1 MTWKSL
7 PRGALTRLISKIQY
21 FNNECGILIITV
33 ASGKGGTGKTTVA
46 VNLALSI
53 GSNKLLDCDVEEPNV
68 HTLLHPTEIKTETVS
83 VLTPV
88 VNQDKCTLCGKCAEF
103 CQFNAIFV
111 GKTKTMVFNEMC
123 HSCGGCAIVCPEDGA
138 ITEIPRAVGKIHQ
151 STIEDTHLV
160 YGELSIGEPI
170 ATTLIH
176 AVKEHIEPGRINILD
191 APPGT
196 ACPVIET
203 MKASDYLVLVTEP
216 TPFGLHDLS
225 MAVDVVRGLGIPL
238 GVVINRAGIG
248 DDGVEKYCKQ
258 EGIPIILEI
267 PFDRNIAELYSRGIP
282 FTQEMPEWRQR
293 FKDLYTHIERMIHNG
308 K

>member
-1 MTWKSL
+1 
-7 PRGALTRLISKIQY
+7 
-21 FNNECGILIITV
+21 V

-53 GSNKLLDCDVEEPNV
+53 NPEKLLDCDVEEPNV
-68 HTLLHPTEIKTETVS
+68 HTLVHPKEIHTSTVT
-83 VLTPV
+83 VPTPV
-88 VNQDKCTLCGKCAEF
+88 VDQAKCTLCGKCAEF

-111 GKTKTMVFNEMC
+111 GKTKTMVYNEMC
-123 HSCGGCAIVCPEDGA
+123 HSCGGCAIVCPEDA
-138 ITEIPRAVGKIHQ
+138 IAETPRPIGKIHE
-151 STIEDTHLV
+151 STVDGITLV

-176 AVKEHIEPGRINILD
+176 AVKEHIVPDKINILD

-203 MKASDYLVLVTEP
+203 MRASDFLILVTEP

-225 MAVDVVRGLGIPL
+225 MAVEVVRGLGIPF
-238 GVVINRAGIG
+238 GVIINRAGIG
-248 DDGVEKYCKQ
+248 DDGVEKYCK
-258 EGIPIILEI
+258 EEEIPILLEI
-267 PFDRNIAELYSRGIP
+267 PFDRHIAELYSRGVP
-282 FTQEMPEWRQR
+282 FVREMPEWHQR
-293 FKDLYTHIERMIHNG
+293 FKDMYIHIERMIHNG

>member
-1 MTWKSL
+1 M
-7 PRGALTRLISKIQY
+7 
-21 FNNECGILIITV
+21 IITV

-46 VNLALSI
+46 VNLAISLGPEKI
-53 GSNKLLDCDVEEPNV
+53 LDCDVEEPNV
-68 HTLLHPTEIKTETVS
+68 HTLLHPKDIHTTTVT

-88 VNQDKCTLCGKCAEF
+88 VDQDKCTLCGKCADF

-111 GKTKTMVFNEMC
+111 GKTKTMVFSEMC
-123 HSCGGCAIVCPEDGA
+123 HSCGGCALVCPTDA
-138 ITEIPRAVGKIHQ
+138 ITETPRPVGKIHE
-151 STIEDTHLV
+151 SLIDGITLT

-176 AVKEHIEPGRINILD
+176 AVKEHIVPNKVNILD

-203 MKASDYLVLVTEP
+203 MRASDFLILVTEP

-225 MAVDVVRGLGIPL
+225 MAVDVVRGLDIPF
-238 GVVINRAGIG
+238 GVIINRAGIG
-248 DDGVEKYCKQ
+248 DDGVEEYCMH
-258 EGIPIILEI
+258 EAIPILLEI
-267 PFDRNIAELYSRGIP
+267 PFDRQIAELYSRGVP
-282 FTQEMPEWRQR
+282 FAQEMPEWYQR
-293 FKDLYTHIERMIHNG
+293 FKDMYINIERLIHNG

>member
-1 MTWKSL
+1 
-7 PRGALTRLISKIQY
+7 
-21 FNNECGILIITV
+21 LIITV

-53 GSNKLLDCDVEEPNV
+53 GQARLLDCDVEEPNV
-68 HTLLHPTEIKTETVS
+68 HTLLHPTDLTTTQVTVP
-83 VLTPV
+83 TPE

-111 GKTKTMVFNEMC
+111 GKTKTMVYNEMC
-123 HSCGGCAIVCPEDGA
+123 HSCGGCALICPEKA
-138 ITEIPRAVGKIHQ
+138 ITEIPRSVGK
-151 STIEDTHLV
+151 THKAKRQDIDLV

-176 AVKEHIEPGRINILD
+176 AVKEHIVPEQINILD

-203 MKASDYLVLVTEP
+203 MRESDFMILVTEP

-225 MAVDVVRGLGIPL
+225 MAVEVVRGLKIPF
-238 GVVINRAGIG
+238 GVIINRAGIG
-248 DDGVEKYCKQ
+248 DEGVNEYCNQ
-258 EGIPIILEI
+258 EEIPILLEI
-267 PFDRNIAELYSRGIP
+267 PFDRHIAELYSRGVA
-282 FTQEMPEWRQR
+282 FAQEMPEWRQQ
-293 FKDLYTHIERMIHNG
+293 FKDLHKKIEGMIRNG
-308 K
+308 E

>member
-1 MTWKSL
+1 M
-7 PRGALTRLISKIQY
+7 
-21 FNNECGILIITV
+21 IITV

-53 GSNKLLDCDVEEPNV
+53 GSTNLLDCDVEEPNV
-68 HTLLHPTEIKTETVS
+68 HTLLHPTKMQATSVTVP
-83 VLTPV
+83 TPL

-111 GKTKTMVFNEMC
+111 GKTKTMIYEEMC
-123 HSCGGCAIVCPEDGA
+123 HSCGGCKLVCPEDA
-138 ITEIPRAVGKIHQ
+138 ITEVERSIGRIHQ
-151 STIEDTHLV
+151 SNIGQTQLV

-176 AVKEHIEPGRINILD
+176 AVKEQVKTDEINILD

-203 MKASDYLVLVTEP
+203 MRESDYLVLVTEP

-225 MAVDVVRGLGIPL
+225 MAVDVVR
-238 GVVINRAGIG
+238 
-248 DDGVEKYCKQ
+248 E
-258 EGIPIILEI
+258 LEI
-267 PFDRNIAELYSRGIP
+267 PFGVIINREGIGDKGVEEFCKENNIPILLEIPFNRKIAELYSRGIP
-282 FTQEMPEWRQR
+282 FVEEMPEWRQQ
-293 FKDLYTHIERMIHNG
+293 FKDLFNHIVELIENG
-308 K
+308 E

>member
-1 MTWKSL
+1 M
-7 PRGALTRLISKIQY
+7 
-21 FNNECGILIITV
+21 IITV

-53 GSNKLLDCDVEEPNV
+53 GPEKLLDCDVEEPNV
-68 HTLLHPTEIKTETVS
+68 HTLLHPTDIHTTDVT

-88 VNQDKCTLCGKCAEF
+88 VDQDKCTLCGKCAEF

-111 GKTKTMVFNEMC
+111 GKTKTMVYNEMC
-123 HSCGGCAIVCPEDGA
+123 HSCGGCAIVCSENA
-138 ITEIPRAVGKIHQ
+138 ITETPRSIGKIHE
-151 STIEDTHLV
+151 SIIEGITLT

-176 AVKEHIEPGRINILD
+176 AVKENIVPEKINILD

-203 MKASDYLVLVTEP
+203 MKASDFLILVTEP

-225 MAVDVVRGLGIPL
+225 MAVEVVRGLDIPF
-238 GVVINRAGIG
+238 GVIINRAGIG
-248 DDGVEKYCKQ
+248 DDEVEAYCKR
-258 EGIPIILEI
+258 EEIPLLLEI
-267 PFDRNIAELYSRGIP
+267 PFDRQIAELYSHGVP
-282 FTQEMPEWRQR
+282 FAQEMPEWHQH
-293 FKDLYTHIERMIHNG
+293 FKDMYTNIEKLIHNG